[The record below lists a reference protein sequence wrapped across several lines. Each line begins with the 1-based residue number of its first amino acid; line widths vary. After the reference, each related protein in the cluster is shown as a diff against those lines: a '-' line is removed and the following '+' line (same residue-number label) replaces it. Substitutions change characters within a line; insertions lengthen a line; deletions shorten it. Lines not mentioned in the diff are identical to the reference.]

1 MSRSRKLLGG
11 CIPETTPAPAPQLQV
26 LGAAQPPSS
35 VDLRDLC
42 SPVENQL
49 TIGSCTSQAVVAA
62 LEYHQRRLYGQ
73 HTDLSRLFLH
83 FNARKLAGNEGKEMG
98 SSLHQCL
105 AAVLAYGVCPEKLWP
120 YTHETRNTQPDQA
133 AYDAA
138 RALTALEF
146 GRVDR
151 DRALIPTLAAGLPV
165 PFFTMM
171 PSAYYDVADK
181 TGFAPSVSQEKA
193 PPPAEPE
200 NCHAMLVVGYD
211 LNGKAW
217 IVRNSW
223 GTGWGASG
231 YFLIPFDTM
240 AAYTLP
246 EWFWAIGSIEQAT
259 MGRMRMTAPGQMTG
273 QPVHAPPMQAS
284 ASAASAP
291 ATPAEVPG
299 NAIDRM
305 KQGLRDK
312 VNSDLADAKKS
323 LRDRL
328 RGPGAGGGY

>member
-1 MSRSRKLLGG
+1 MSRAAKLLGG
-11 CIPETTPAPAPQLQV
+11 CIPETVPAPAPKLQP
-26 LGAAQPPSS
+26 LSAAQPPNS

-42 SPVENQL
+42 SPIEHQFN
-49 TIGSCTSQAVVAA
+49 IGSCTSQAVVAA

-83 FNARKLAGNEGKEMG
+83 FNARRMAGNEGKEMG

-105 AAVLAYGVCPEKLWP
+105 AAVLAYGVCPEEMWP
-120 YTHETRNTQPDQA
+120 YTHDTRNTQPPEK

-138 RALTALEF
+138 RALMALEF

-151 DRALIPTLAAGLPV
+151 DRTLIPTLAAGLPV
-165 PFFTMM
+165 PFFTQM
-171 PSAYYDVADK
+171 PGAYYEAADK
-181 TGFAPSVSQEKA
+181 TGFAPSVSQDKS

-200 NCHAMLVVGYD
+200 SCHAMLVVGYD
-211 LNGKAW
+211 LNSKVW

-223 GTGWGASG
+223 GTDWGASG

-246 EWFWAIGSIEQAT
+246 DWFWAIGAIEQAT
-259 MGRMRMTAPGQMTG
+259 MGRMGVAAVG
-273 QPVHAPPMQAS
+273 QPAHQRSYMPAQ
-284 ASAASAP
+284 SAAAATPQPEAP
-291 ATPAEVPG
+291 AQEAG
-299 NAIDRM
+299 SAIDRM

-312 VNSDLADAKKS
+312 VNTDLAAAKKS

-328 RGPGAGGGY
+328 RGPGSGGGY